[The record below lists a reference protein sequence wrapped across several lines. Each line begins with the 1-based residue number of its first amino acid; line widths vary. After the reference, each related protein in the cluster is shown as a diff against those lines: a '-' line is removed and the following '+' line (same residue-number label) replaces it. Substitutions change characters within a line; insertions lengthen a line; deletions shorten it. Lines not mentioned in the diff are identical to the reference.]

1 MTADPPS
8 REQGPAQRQAL
19 AAIGVSIDRGGVRA
33 VRDAELRIDEGE
45 KVALVGP
52 NGSGKTSL
60 LRALAGLAP
69 PARGEVRIRGRDTRS
84 LPDRE
89 RARLAASLGQ
99 DEQTDLPFTARDVL
113 LLGRSAGLAD
123 WRPVRAADHAA
134 IERLAGEWGLGRLL
148 DRPLQR
154 MSGGERRR
162 VLIARVFAQATDIIL
177 LDEPTNH
184 LDLRHQHTLLSRIA
198 ASPLTAVLA
207 LHELDLASAY
217 CTRAVLLSE
226 GRVLAD
232 GPPGEVLTPER
243 IRRVYGVRAHRAE
256 VAGRTRLLIG

>member
-1 MTADPPS
+1 MAA
-8 REQGPAQRQAL
+8 EPARPCAL
-19 AAIGVSIDRGGVRA
+19 AANGVSVERGGVRA
-33 VRDAELRIDEGE
+33 VTDASLRIEEGE
-45 KVALVGP
+45 KLALLGP

-60 LRALAGLAP
+60 LRVLAGLAP

-99 DEQTDLPFTARDVL
+99 DEQTELPFTAREVL
-113 LLGRSAGLAD
+113 LLGRSAGLPD
-123 WRPVRAADHAA
+123 WRPIRPSDHASV
-134 IERLAGEWGLGRLL
+134 ERLAEEWGLSRLL

-162 VLIARVFAQATDIIL
+162 VLIARAFAQDAGIVL

-184 LDLRHQHTLLSRIA
+184 LDLRHQHELLARIA

-207 LHELDLASAY
+207 LHELDLACAY

-232 GPPGEVLTPER
+232 GTPEEVLAPER

-256 VAGRTRLLIG
+256 IAGRTRLLIG

>member
-1 MTADPPS
+1 MAAEPARLCALTAS
-8 REQGPAQRQAL
+8 
-19 AAIGVSIDRGGVRA
+19 GVSVDRGGLRA
-33 VRDAELRIDEGE
+33 VTDASLRIEEGE
-45 KVALVGP
+45 KLALVGP

-60 LRALAGLAP
+60 LRVLAGLAP

-99 DEQTDLPFTARDVL
+99 DEQTELPFTARDVL
-113 LLGRSAGLAD
+113 LLGRSAGLPD
-123 WRPVRAADHAA
+123 WRPIRPGDHAA
-134 IERLAGEWGLGRLL
+134 IERLAEEWGLSRLL

-162 VLIARVFAQATDIIL
+162 VLIARAFAQDAGIVL

-184 LDLRHQHTLLSRIA
+184 LDLRHQHELLARIA

-226 GRVLAD
+226 GRILAD
-232 GPPGEVLTPER
+232 GTPEEVLTPER
-243 IRRVYGVRAHRAE
+243 IRQVYGVRAHRAE
-256 VAGRTRLLIG
+256 IAGRTRLLIG